1 MEKILEQI
9 DGIIGEAFHLP
20 KSDATDRL
28 LADLEDL
35 RKMVASQQSFAPDVA
50 CAHSNRQTNA
60 LGGVF
65 CKDCGVRV

>member
-20 KSDATDRL
+20 KSDETDRL

-35 RKMVASQQSFAPDVA
+35 RKMIASQQSFAPDAPPPPHV
-50 CAHSNRQTNA
+50 CDFSNS
-60 LGGVF
+60 LHCPV
-65 CKDCGVRV
+65 CGVAAF